1 MNRNLRKTSNC
12 RSAWMWAMI
21 WMLAAILQ
29 VSAAAWAGDTEAET
43 TLWRMETLPQTEA
56 ISGRGTEPSKAP
68 EPSGSAESSEAP
80 DAPEATE
87 SSEAADDSDPAE
99 PTRPASSEASEM
111 PEPADSSESSE
122 MSEPEGFYEVSVDE
136 IRPDLPAEGRIYDGT
151 DRIGLQYVS
160 KIRRTDSGKKEDPP
174 VYAIL
179 CRAHLDGCDV
189 GERQVIYSFE
199 LQTRW
204 PDHVKL
210 KAGQVYPELT
220 VEVKKAVLHVTI
232 PDGTKA
238 YMDPPDLEHIR
249 FSADSSVLV
258 TGFVKDSEGRE
269 VIPEGYEPPRIT
281 VDSQVLKQNS
291 PMYEPQEDEGQED
304 GGKADSGRADGG
316 RAAEGAKGS
325 GSSEKRKVCR
335 YEAALVLEKTP
346 EGEVTGNPTANYEF
360 CCTPGDERY
369 VPGCVTVTEGEIES
383 GEDYAV
389 TGEEGAYLQDQ
400 DRIILRQGSR
410 LYAEPVKGAGY
421 NTGRTSEALSGEGI
435 FTFRLR
441 KKDRMGFVT
450 AVSREGQIRYIAD
463 GTAPEITLSAA
474 GVKEGGGFLYSAS
487 SPSVSVKI
495 PDDMSGIRSVRYRIL
510 KASLTPEN
518 LSWLRSSGAEGIL
531 SAGAWTQSGSSG
543 SVTLSEEGIF
553 RVEFEATDGVGNS
566 NQARSACII
575 VDHTAPAVTVDGVS
589 DQGAAA
595 GKVSITASCYDAA
608 YESGSLSAA
617 LEGGQG
623 GQIPEMQ
630 TIEHSSVGAAVR
642 FADFKHTARAD
653 GRYTL
658 TVKARD
664 LAGNET
670 VKTLSFSINRYGSSY
685 GLGKGTKEALKTYY
699 HRQPFSVR
707 FKETNI
713 DEVSSARV
721 VIRRGSSLRE
731 LTPGDGTLSC
741 RTTYSSDGYRYVYT
755 VSQSAFLEEGYYEVI
770 LFTSDRAGN
779 SSDSASQGIPVRFAV
794 DRTPPQCLITGIV
807 SGERYENGP
816 LTAVAEVRDN
826 LAAAGA
832 WIYKDA
838 VLYRALD
845 GDALSGTE
853 GMIKLSFEPKK
864 EWQTLQICVRDLAGN
879 EYWTTEL
886 EFLVAGQSMGGSEAP
901 ERKRLT
907 AQQVSLAC
915 KWIKTWQGRFRR
927 LFLSH
932 SAPKKAVR
940 RKSLQGT
947 VEAAEGQAAGEMPAR
962 SSGPGRRAAVLVLIL
977 LFGLTALRPACKIFS
992 EARREPELRSR
1003 EGEWKDDRKQKMDPL
1018 S

>member
-1 MNRNLRKTSNC
+1 MNRNCRKAMNC
-12 RSAWMWAMI
+12 GSAWMWAMI

-29 VSAAAWAGDTEAET
+29 VSTAAWAGDTEAET

-56 ISGRGTEPSKAP
+56 ASGRGTEPTEAP
-68 EPSGSAESSEAP
+68 ESSEAA
-80 DAPEATE
+80 DAAEAME
-87 SSEAADDSDPAE
+87 SSEAADDSEPAE
-99 PTRPASSEASEM
+99 PTGPSSSEVPQM
-111 PEPADSSESSE
+111 PGQPESSGTSE
-122 MSEPEGFYEVSVDE
+122 MSEPTEPEGFYEVSVDE
-136 IRPDLPAEGRIYDGT
+136 IRPDLPAEGRMYDGT

-174 VYAIL
+174 GYGIL

-189 GERQVIYSFE
+189 GERQIIYSFE

-258 TGFVKDSEGRE
+258 TGFVMDSEGRE

-281 VDSQVLKQNS
+281 VDSQALKQNS

-360 CCTPGDERY
+360 CCIPGDERY

-383 GEDYAV
+383 GEEYTV

-553 RVEFEATDGVGNS
+553 RVEFEATDCVGNS

-575 VDHTAPAVTVDGVS
+575 VDHTAPAVTVEGVS

-741 RTTYSSDGYRYVYT
+741 RTTYSSDGYRYTYT

-853 GMIKLSFEPKK
+853 GMIKLSFDPKK
-864 EWQTLQICVRDLAGN
+864 EWQTLQI
-879 EYWTTEL
+879 
-886 EFLVAGQSMGGSEAP
+886 
-901 ERKRLT
+901 
-907 AQQVSLAC
+907 
-915 KWIKTWQGRFRR
+915 
-927 LFLSH
+927 
-932 SAPKKAVR
+932 
-940 RKSLQGT
+940 
-947 VEAAEGQAAGEMPAR
+947 
-962 SSGPGRRAAVLVLIL
+962 
-977 LFGLTALRPACKIFS
+977 
-992 EARREPELRSR
+992 
-1003 EGEWKDDRKQKMDPL
+1003 
-1018 S
+1018 